1 MRKIKALV
9 LALPSLAFLCSE
21 VGVGLTASAA
31 FTAPAYAAEKQTVS
45 AKVGKPLK
53 EAQDLAKQKKFKEAL
68 AKVKEAQAMPG
79 KTPYEENVI
88 NEFTAYVAMNLGDYA
103 SAANAYEAT
112 LNSGQLS
119 AQQQKQRLDQ
129 LVKLYYQA
137 KNYPKVVQTGNRYL
151 KEAGPN
157 VDIALLIAQT
167 YYLQKDYP
175 HAIEAA
181 QALIKMASQTG
192 QPVKED
198 WLKLLMSSQYA
209 LNKDED
215 RIATLEQLLAKFPS
229 QAYWQ
234 DMLNYVQSSASGDR
248 LNLETYRLKAAVGV
262 LKDKE
267 YIDMAQLAM
276 AIGLP
281 GDAKRILDK
290 GFSNKVLGQGASK
303 DREARL
309 LNLAN
314 TQVAA
319 DQKSLPD
326 QDKEA
331 RAAATGE
338 ADVKLGETYVT
349 YGDYAKGIEAIKRGL
364 AKGGV
369 KATEEANLH
378 LGVAY
383 LGAKRNAEAI
393 AAFKA
398 VPASSKLSR
407 LAKLWAIYAQNAKG

>member
-9 LALPSLAFLCSE
+9 LALPSLALLAGE
-21 VGVGLTASAA
+21 VGIGLTASAA

-53 EAQDLAKQKKFKEAL
+53 EAQDLAKQKKYKEAM
-68 AKVKEAQAMPG
+68 AKIKEAQAMPG

-88 NEFTAYVAMNLGDYA
+88 NELTAYVAMSMGDYGA
-103 SAANAYEAT
+103 AANAYEAT

-129 LVKLYYQA
+129 LVKMYYQA
-137 KNYPKVVQTGNRYL
+137 KNYPKVIQTGNRYL
-151 KEAGPN
+151 KDIGPN

-167 YYLQKDYP
+167 YYVQKDYQ

-181 QALIKMASQTG
+181 QNLLKVASQTG

-215 RIATLEQLLAKFPS
+215 RIATLEQLLARFPS

-234 DMLNYVQSSASGDR
+234 DMLNYVQSNASGDR
-248 LNLETYRLKAAVGV
+248 QNLETFRLKAATGV

-267 YIDMAQLAM
+267 YVEMAQLAM
-276 AIGLP
+276 AVGLP
-281 GDAKRILDK
+281 GEAKTILDK
-290 GFSNKVLGQGASK
+290 GFSNKILGQGPSK
-303 DREARL
+303 DREQRL

-319 DQKSLPD
+319 DQKALPD

-331 RAAATGE
+331 RASSSGD
-338 ADVKLGETYVT
+338 ADVKLGETYLS
-349 YGDYAKGIEAIKRGL
+349 YGEYAKAIEAIKRGL
-364 AKGGV
+364 SKGNV
-369 KATEEANLH
+369 KAPDEAQLI
-378 LGVAY
+378 LGRAY
-383 LGAKRNAEAI
+383 LGSKRSADAI

-398 VPASSKLSR
+398 VPAKSKLSR
-407 LAKLWAIYAQNAKG
+407 IAKLWIIQAQNAKG